1 MPLNFSSA
9 LFFFL
14 HWIVYWKK
22 RACKNMYFLS
32 ALKIHL
38 PPLIWSSS
46 PGHTLI
52 WNQGY
57 CQLQQ
62 ASFSTIPR
70 RNKRLQTAHFN
81 RNLRF
86 SWPPIKIL
94 HMEKQSFK
102 VHHAAGENTFYR
114 YNVFSL
120 LRSRFVS
127 SKRLCRRPYR
137 FGKKMILKFSFFWP
151 LKEGSSV

>member
-9 LFFFL
+9 LFFSL
-14 HWIVYWKK
+14 HWIIYWKK
-22 RACKNMYFLS
+22 KERAKIYISCQLS
-32 ALKIHL
+32 RSTPSPLWFDPHL
-38 PPLIWSSS
+38 QV
-46 PGHTLI
+46 TLI

-86 SWPPIKIL
+86 SWRPINIL

-102 VHHAAGENTFYR
+102 VHHVACENIRFSSLFAAGDVSRGGTSTTQRQKFHTDDAKSVRNL
-114 YNVFSL
+114 V
-120 LRSRFVS
+120 RSADWS
-127 SKRLCRRPYR
+127 T
-137 FGKKMILKFSFFWP
+137 
-151 LKEGSSV
+151 E